1 MPDWK
6 ISWPMMIH
14 AVPNCFQLFW
24 AFPSSIATSPRSS
37 CVKSHELLPG
47 QVTAHWYDVHRGLW
61 AECYWFCCE
70 SATTVS
76 NLCVLPAGPVRQWEK
91 QKARTAFRVLSS
103 CKVTALECRGLMLTR
118 IFWWPMGLHSK
129 KELQTNCGL
138 LDLLILSTVFIN
150 WLLAWGLRNLRLGLS
165 NKEVAQIFNSLSA
178 NSFRIGGHASAI
190 QLSVVWTLQLS

>member
-1 MPDWK
+1 
-6 ISWPMMIH
+6 MIH
-14 AVPNCFQLFW
+14 AVPNFSQLFW
-24 AFPSSIATSPRSS
+24 AFPSSIGTSPRSS

-61 AECYWFCCE
+61 AECYRFCCE
-70 SATTVS
+70 FATTVS

-103 CKVTALECRGLMLTR
+103 CKVPALECRGLMLSR
-118 IFWWPMGLHSK
+118 IFWWRVGLHLERVANK
-129 KELQTNCGL
+129 LWFAGPGFATFWFYQH
-138 LDLLILSTVFIN
+138 LSTVFIK